1 MFQRVA
7 YEHWH
12 DLVPV
17 IAFATT
23 ALVFGLMSVRGIRL
37 HKDKADRMSNL
48 PLDD

>member
-7 YEHWH
+7 YEQWH
-12 DLVPV
+12 DFVPY

-23 ALVFGLMSVRGIRL
+23 ALVFTVMSVRGLWLR
-37 HKDKADRMSNL
+37 KDQSDHLSNL